1 MFMLVTDNTADL
13 PLEYLQEHNVGV
25 MSLSYIL
32 DGVVYGK
39 DKELDCKEFYGLMRS
54 GKMPTTSQINPDE
67 AKEFF
72 EKSILENK
80 EILYIAFSSGLS
92 GTYNSGRI
100 AAEEIMEEHP
110 DVRIV
115 VVDSLCASMGEGLL
129 VHKAVRLRDEGKS
142 LDETAE
148 WLEKHKKNVVH
159 AFTVD
164 DLFHLHRGG
173 RVSKTAALLG
183 TLAAIKPKMHVDNEG
198 HLTLIG
204 KARGRKKSLIS
215 LVDYMEEK
223 MGSWLQENKDD
234 YIFISHGDTLED
246 AEFVRDQIKERFGME
261 HFMINYVGPT
271 IGAHSGPGT
280 IALFFMGE
288 ER

>member
-13 PLEYLQEHNVGV
+13 PLEYLQEHNVGL

-129 VHKAVRLRDEGKS
+129 VHKAIRLRDEGKS
-142 LDETAE
+142 LDEAAE
-148 WLEKHKKNVVH
+148 WLEQHKKNVVH

-173 RVSKTAALLG
+173 RVSKYC
-183 TLAAIKPKMHVDNEG
+183 
-198 HLTLIG
+198 
-204 KARGRKKSLIS
+204 ARKN
-215 LVDYMEEK
+215 
-223 MGSWLQENKDD
+223 SWAYWL
-234 YIFISHGDTLED
+234 
-246 AEFVRDQIKERFGME
+246 
-261 HFMINYVGPT
+261 
-271 IGAHSGPGT
+271 
-280 IALFFMGE
+280 
-288 ER
+288 

>member
-13 PLEYLQEHNVGV
+13 PLEYLQEHNVGL

-129 VHKAVRLRDEGKS
+129 VHKAIRLRDEGKS
-142 LDETAE
+142 LDEAAE
-148 WLEKHKKNVVH
+148 WLEQHKKNVVH

-183 TLAAIKPKMHVDNEG
+183 TLAAIKPKMHVDDEG

-204 KARGRKKSLIS
+204 KVRGRKKSLIS

-223 MGSWLQENKDD
+223 MGSWAQENKDD
-234 YIFISHGDTLED
+234 YIFISHSDCLED
-246 AEFVRDQIKERFGME
+246 AQFVAELVKERFQPKSVT
-261 HFMINYVGPT
+261 IAPIGPV
-271 IGAHSGPGT
+271 IGAHTGRNTVG
-280 IALFFMGE
+280 LFFQGQH
-288 ER
+288 R